1 MISIYRA
8 ARRFSVA
15 LALVAFAACGDET
28 APAPTT
34 TQDIE
39 ITNVFATSS
48 PNAGAQLSRATF
60 AEAAVQITKIRLKV
74 YETPGD
80 KILFDSVFTVD
91 PSQSKWT
98 LPFRAP
104 VGATV
109 RITSELISVTAGV
122 EKVEYSGQAGPV
134 TLNPCTTTCA
144 PIPIKNYPGPLENLG
159 ATGVTLSPDAPTVV
173 EGSTVNL
180 TAATAPAG
188 TTFQVNWRSLNTAVA
203 TVSAT
208 GVVTGVTAGTASII
222 AAVASRAD
230 TVAVTVTVANT
241 CTETAYTVGST
252 ANASWTAGDC
262 VFAASGRRY
271 DMYAMTLAQ
280 QTSFTAAV
288 TGPAGRRVQVRRA
301 GTTDYVQ
308 VMAGEAAMPAAS
320 NPLTIGYILPAGSYV
335 IEVATPDATTLG
347 AYTLATTVGAAASCS
362 VLTFV
367 WPTVTI
373 TGAVSTTDCASPVGT
388 GREDRYIVLPNA
400 GVRLAMSVAT
410 SVFAPGVYFRDARQ
424 GPASP
429 TLAYDSQLDIGS
441 PAKVAYTTTFAG
453 FHEVIV
459 THSNAAGTG
468 AYTLNLATESAT
480 NTCVPI
486 ASDVSRRLAVWE
498 STDCAANGRIH
509 DKYSFTIDPGEQEAF
524 KFSLSGAAATK
535 SAGVFRNGV
544 EVLDWSNGSSA
555 DLNAAWLL
563 EPGTYEF
570 RVGAPAASAGVAY
583 TFTATDITEV
593 TCTNNGTS
601 GNVQLPGQSLG
612 GTDCLFNGR
621 YEDRLALYV
630 AAGKDIE
637 VTMTGT
643 TVAPTAV
650 IRDPAS
656 APGTVLAIQTS
667 TTPATVTTTYRT
679 TVTGYYQVIFTS
691 NAQNATGSYSG
702 SIVIR

>member
-1 MISIYRA
+1 MKSIYRA
-8 ARRFSVA
+8 ARHLSVA
-15 LALVAFAACGDET
+15 LALVAIAACGSET

-34 TQDIE
+34 TQGIE

-48 PNAGAQLSRATF
+48 PDVGALLSRATF
-60 AEAAVQITKIRLKV
+60 AEASVQITKIRLKV

-80 KILFDSVFTVD
+80 KVLFDSVFTVD
-91 PSQSKWT
+91 PSQTKWT
-98 LPFRAP
+98 LPFTAP

-134 TLNPCTTTCA
+134 TLNPCTTTCT

-159 ATGVTLSPDAPTVV
+159 ATSVTLSPDAPTVV

-180 TAATAPAG
+180 TATTAPAG
-188 TTFQVNWRSLNTAVA
+188 TSFQVSWRSLNTAVA

-208 GVVTGVTAGTASII
+208 GVVTGVTAGTANVV

-241 CTETAYTVGST
+241 CTETAYTVGSST
-252 ANASWTAGDC
+252 NASWTAGDC
-262 VFAASGRRY
+262 VFTASGRRY
-271 DMYAMTLAQ
+271 DKYVVTLTQ
-280 QTSFTAAV
+280 QTSFTASV
-288 TGPAGRRVQVRRA
+288 TGAAGRRIQVRRA

-308 VMAGEAAMPAAS
+308 VMASEAAMPAAS
-320 NPLTIGYILPAGSYV
+320 NPLTVGYILPAGSYV

-347 AYTLATTVGAAASCS
+347 AYTLATSVGASSSCS
-362 VLTFV
+362 VLVFV

-373 TGAVSTTDCASPVGT
+373 NGSVSTTDCASPGGT

-400 GVRLAMSVAT
+400 GVRLAMSVTT
-410 SVFAPGVYFRDARQ
+410 SAFAPGVFFRDSRL

-429 TLAYDSQLDIGS
+429 TLAYDQQAELGF

-459 THSNAAGTG
+459 SHTNAGGVG
-468 AYTLNLATESAT
+468 AYTLALGTESAT

-486 ASDVSRRLAVWE
+486 ASDLARRLAVWE
-498 STDCAANGRIH
+498 STDCAADGRIH
-509 DKYSFTIDPGEQEAF
+509 DKYSFSVTDEQDAF
-524 KFSLSGAAATK
+524 KVTLSGAASTK

-544 EVLDWSNGSSA
+544 EILDWSNASSA

-570 RVGAPAASAGVAY
+570 RVGAPAASAGVSY
-583 TFTATDITEV
+583 TISAVDITDV
-593 TCTNNGTS
+593 GCLANGTS
-601 GNVQLPGQSLG
+601 GNIQLPGQTLG
-612 GTDCLFNGR
+612 GTDCLFNSR
-621 YEDRLALYV
+621 FEDRLALYV
-630 AAGKDIE
+630 AAGKNID

-656 APGTVLAIQTS
+656 APGTVLAISTS
-667 TTPATVTTTYRT
+667 ATPATVTTTYRT
-679 TVTGYYQVIFTS
+679 TVTGYYQVIFTT
-691 NAQNATGSYSG
+691 NAQNATGAYSG
-702 SIVIR
+702 SIVVR